1 MLAVDPA
8 LYPDIEGSTDS
19 EALFFLALTFGL
31 DARTR
36 SAPSQ
41 RAVGLGRGRRRSA
54 TASST
59 RCR

>member
-1 MLAVDPA
+1 MMAVDPA

-31 DARTR
+31 TDDPCGPSRGR
-36 SAPSQ
+36 SASW
-41 RAVGLGRGRRRSA
+41 RTSA
-54 TASST
+54 ASTASST